1 MVIPSKGGE
10 IVMHLE
16 KIQNE
21 APKLPALVMQSLIR
35 AMQDGY
41 IQVGK
46 PLPSER
52 VLAESLGVGRG
63 SLRECLAILDF
74 LGAIETTG
82 NRKTVVRDAY
92 YIQRAIVF
100 MELCCRLDSQDA
112 LMDFRLVNESHIAE
126 RACERAT
133 EDDLAALRD
142 ALRLLDERPWDISG
156 EIAFH
161 EALATASHNE
171 VLAATLNLFISTITD
186 FRSRLYSLP
195 DYVVQAQESHQ
206 AIYDAVAAR
215 DTRRAR
221 YEIYRHLNI
230 AQNFLKEHPEL

>member
-1 MVIPSKGGE
+1 
-10 IVMHLE
+10 MHLE

-21 APKLPALVMQSLIR
+21 APKLPELVMQSLIR
-35 AMQDGY
+35 AMQDGH
-41 IQVGK
+41 IQVGE

-52 VLAESLGVGRG
+52 DLAESLGVGRG

-82 NRKTVVRDAY
+82 NRKKVVRDAY
-92 YIQRAIVF
+92 YIQRAITF
-100 MELCCRLDSQDA
+100 MNLCCRIDSQEV
-112 LMDFRLVNESHIAE
+112 LMDYRLVNESHIAE
-126 RACERAT
+126 LACERAT
-133 EDDLAALRD
+133 EEDFAALRD
-142 ALRLLDERPWDISG
+142 ALRQLDERPWDIAG

-171 VLAATLNLFISTITD
+171 VLAATLNLFTSMITD
-186 FRSRLYSLP
+186 FRSRFYSLP

-206 AIYDAVAAR
+206 AIYDAVHAR
-215 DTRRAR
+215 DARRAR

-230 AQNFLKEHPEL
+230 AQNFLIAHPEL